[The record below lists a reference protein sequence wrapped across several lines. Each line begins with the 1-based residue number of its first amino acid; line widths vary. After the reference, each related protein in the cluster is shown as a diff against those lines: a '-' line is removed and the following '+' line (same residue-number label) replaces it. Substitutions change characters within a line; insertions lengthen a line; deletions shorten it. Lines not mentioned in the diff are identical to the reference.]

1 MPPMPFPVS
10 RSTSLVAIE
19 RLLND
24 SDARPVAREVLADR
38 GNEPELARALL
49 AAAPAE
55 SPARKVI
62 ENAMRE
68 IGASARREREYP
80 DLSQP
85 SVKDDIETGRH
96 HLDQHWFRPQEV
108 GDDHTHFW
116 WRYIGEPAP
125 IVRTGLSVALDAAG
139 DDLPIHLI
147 WVCASPT
154 FEVSVS
160 TVRDRTAQ
168 RAVAVAALLSTPG
181 TLFSLAHLSDPD
193 EQDDP
198 IELDPPF
205 AEDHVIIGRRGW
217 RNDGVVH
224 QTGRHFRF
232 PEPSTAD

>member
-1 MPPMPFPVS
+1 MPFPVS

-24 SDARPVAREVLADR
+24 SDARPVAREVLADH
-38 GNEPELARALL
+38 GNEPEIARALL
-49 AAAPAE
+49 DAAPAE

-62 ENAMRE
+62 ESAMRE
-68 IGASARREREYP
+68 IGVSARREREYP

-85 SVKDDIETGRH
+85 TGTDDIERGRH
-96 HLDQHWFRPQEV
+96 HLDQHWFRPQDV

-125 IVRTGLSVALDAAG
+125 IVRTGLSAALEMAG

-160 TVRDRTAQ
+160 TVRDRSAQ
-168 RAVAVAALLSTPG
+168 REVAVAVVLSTPG

-232 PEPSTAD
+232 PEAAPAAD